1 MTKEYNDRADDI
13 IEHLD
18 KASTELTKAISKLNS
33 RKIWLKLS
41 SLYKLASVL
50 GKLQHVKEEM
60 ENQEVRR
67 NWWSKKK

>member
-1 MTKEYNDRADDI
+1 MKGYNDKADDI

-18 KASTELTKAISKLNS
+18 NASSELTKAISKLNS

-50 GKLQHVKEEM
+50 GKVQYVRQEM
-60 ENQEVRR
+60 ERQEARR
-67 NWWSKKK
+67 NWGE

>member
-1 MTKEYNDRADDI
+1 MPKEYNDRADDI

-18 KASTELTKAISKLNS
+18 KASAELTKAISKLNS

-41 SLYKLASVL
+41 SMYKLASVL